1 MGLGID
7 LKILFIFGLLGMPGY
22 CLTPI
27 LQSVITKQYNEKSQ
41 GEVLGVLA
49 GLKTLA
55 DFVSPF
61 ISNNLF
67 AYFISDQTKIK
78 IPGISMF
85 VASALYAIALGIIVR
100 AFQMY
105 PEKKEIVNK
114 DEELENLIG
123 EEPAK
128 EEV

>member
-1 MGLGID
+1 
-7 LKILFIFGLLGMPGY
+7 MPGY